1 MPEAFNVSLP
11 ELKITSPAKVFS
23 TLVYRLTRSD
33 GVRWLQVESNP
44 LIVVVGPT
52 GAGKSTLALRVCE
65 EFSGEIVNCDSL
77 QLYRGFHVGTAKTP
91 ESERR
96 GIPHH
101 LLDVLD
107 PADGYSAGEY
117 ARVARETIAEISGR
131 GRLPVLVGG
140 TGFYLRALLNGLP
153 HLPESDDATR
163 RRLMERECRKPG
175 SMRRLLTRLDPASAE
190 RIHPKD
196 TQRSMRAVEI
206 RLLSGKVSPPAVE
219 SGPLTGYR
227 VLKIGPDPDR
237 AALYKLLDARAKQM
251 FSSGLVEEI
260 EGLLQNGCTGD
271 EKPFES
277 LGYRQ
282 ALAYIRDEITL
293 ERAIYLTQLDTRHY
307 AKRQWTWFRRDPEMV
322 WLSGFGDSPSVIGQ
336 CLQILR
342 RFL

>member
-1 MPEAFNVSLP
+1 M
-11 ELKITSPAKVFS
+11 
-23 TLVYRLTRSD
+23 
-33 GVRWLQVESNP
+33 ESNP
-44 LIVVVGPT
+44 LIVIAGPT

-91 ESERR
+91 EAERR

-117 ARVARETIAEISGR
+117 ARVARSAIAEISAR
-131 GRLPVLVGG
+131 GRLPVVVGG
-140 TGFYLRALLNGLP
+140 TGFYLRALLSGLP
-153 HLPESDDATR
+153 PLPESDDR
-163 RRLMERECRKPG
+163 VRSHLMEQEARKPG
-175 SMRRLLTRLDPASAE
+175 SMRRLLTKLDPASAD

-206 RLLSGKVSPPAVE
+206 RLLIGKVAPPAIE
-219 SGPLTGYR
+219 TGPLTGYR

-237 AALYKLLDARAKQM
+237 AALYQLLDARAKQM
-251 FSSGLVEEI
+251 FASGLVEEI
-260 EGLLQNGCTGD
+260 EGLLRNGCTGE

-307 AKRQWTWFRRDPEMV
+307 AKRQWTWFRRDPEME
-322 WLSGFGDSPSVIGQ
+322 WLSGFGNAPSVIEQ
-336 CLQILR
+336 CLQMIK